1 MPHSGNR
8 RKVSTTISAEAYEFL
23 RRSVESGKAASLAE
37 AVDQVVL
44 RVRRTENWSRLEQAT
59 AAYFARLSRAAARE
73 EKKLGLALG
82 QSVHELSFDDSL

>member
-1 MPHSGNR
+1 VLRSNRR

-23 RRSVESGKAASLAE
+23 RRLVESGGAASLAE

-44 RVRRTENWSRLEQAT
+44 RARRTESRSRLEQAT
-59 AAYFARLSRAAARE
+59 AAYFARLSRAAAQE

-82 QSVHELSFDDSL
+82 QSADEVRFDD